1 MEKENELYDVSVIK
15 PEYLVEPFED
25 NSPIYLCITEEQLVL
40 LMWLKNHGFLELNQN
55 DIPPSQINL
64 AREAEEYKEARC

>member
-1 MEKENELYDVSVIK
+1 MEKENELYDVSIIK

-25 NSPIYLCITEEQLVL
+25 NSPIYLHITEEQLVL
-40 LMWLKNHGFLELNQN
+40 LMWLEKNGFLELNQN

>member
-40 LMWLKNHGFLELNQN
+40 LMWLENHGFLEFLKF
-55 DIPPSQINL
+55 IKSKLLVPSGSSS
-64 AREAEEYKEARC
+64 